1 MRHLITNDKKNINFI
16 NIGERTNVTGSAKFK
31 KLIMSDNFDEAV
43 SVAKDQIE
51 NGAQIIDI
59 NMDEGLLDSEKAM
72 ERFLNLISVEPDIAR
87 VPFMIDSS
95 KWSVIE
101 TGLKCVQGKAI
112 VNSISLKEGEK
123 EFIEQ
128 ATMVKNFGA
137 AVVVMAFDEEGQADS
152 TEKKFKI
159 CSRAYKIL
167 TEEVNFP
174 AEDIIFDPNIFA
186 VATGISEHNNYAKD
200 FFEATKLIKAEL
212 PGCKV
217 SGGVSNVSFSF
228 RGNNR
233 VREAMHSCFLYHA
246 INAGL
251 DMAIVNAGQ
260 ITIYEQ
266 IPKDLRKS
274 IEDVLFNL
282 SDNATDKLIDISKKY
297 SEDKI
302 DKKKIT
308 KEWRKKNPE
317 ERVKYSL
324 INGINDFIE
333 NDTEEL
339 RKKFDK
345 PLEIIEG
352 PLMDGMNVVGD
363 LFGSGKMFLPQ
374 VVKSARVMKQSVAY
388 LLPFMENEKKNENLS
403 KGKILLATVKG
414 DVHDIGKNIVGV
426 VLQCNNFDVID
437 LGVMVPCQKI
447 IDTVIS
453 ENVDLIGLS
462 GLITPSL
469 DEMCFVASE
478 LSRNKIDRPLLI
490 GGATTSKIHTAIKIA
505 PLYSNGV
512 CHVTDASKAVTVA
525 SKLISKNKC
534 RPFIEELNREY
545 SNLRT
550 SYFKKDNK
558 KENSIEKCRK
568 NKFKFDWKSYKP
580 HAPKLLGLKTDYKI
594 SVEKIEKFIDWKPF
608 FQSWELHGNFPEILN
623 DEKVGK
629 AAKDL
634 WNDAQK
640 MLERLKKNKII
651 SPSAVIGFWPAN
663 SDGDDILIFKDNS
676 RKKILKKLHFLRQ
689 QVSRENSKRPN
700 FCLSDF
706 VSPTSS
712 KIKDF
717 IGGFLVTAGDG
728 IEKLSKEYENKKD
741 DYNAIMVKALG
752 DRIAEALAEMMHAEV
767 RKKYWGYAKEEN
779 LSNEQLIKEN
789 YTGIRP
795 APGYPACPDHT
806 EKSTLFELL
815 EVSKNLK
822 VELTESF
829 AMSPASSVSGLY
841 FSHPESSYFGVG
853 KINKDQVLDYANRKG
868 VAVEDIEKWL
878 GPNLSYSPK
887 KAA

>member
-1 MRHLITNDKKNINFI
+1 MK
-16 NIGERTNVTGSAKFK
+16 
-31 KLIMSDNFDEAV
+31 
-43 SVAKDQIE
+43 
-51 NGAQIIDI
+51 
-59 NMDEGLLDSEKAM
+59 GLLDSEKAM
-72 ERFLNLISVEPDIAR
+72 ERFLNLISVEPDIAK

-128 ATMVKNFGA
+128 AIMVKNFGA

-167 TEEVNFP
+167 TEEVKFP

-266 IPKDLRKS
+266 IPKDLRES
-274 IEDVLFNL
+274 IEDVLFNR

-297 SEDKI
+297 SEDKT

-580 HAPKLLGLKTDYKI
+580 HVPKLLGLKTDYKI

-868 VAVEDIEKWL
+868 VALEDIEKWL

>member
-1 MRHLITNDKKNINFI
+1 MIKKNINFI

-31 KLIMSDNFDEAV
+31 KLIMSENLNEAV

-167 TEEVNFP
+167 TEQVNFP

-200 FFEATKLIKAEL
+200 FFEATKLIKSEL

-352 PLMDGMNVVGD
+352 PLMDGMNIVGD

-568 NKFKFDWKSYKP
+568 NKFKFDWKTYKP

-706 VSPTSS
+706 VSPISS

-717 IGGFLVTAGDG
+717 IGGFLVTAGNG

-779 LSNEQLIKEN
+779 LSNEELIKEN

-868 VAVEDIEKWL
+868 VALEDIEKWL

>member
-1 MRHLITNDKKNINFI
+1 MIKKNINFI

-167 TEEVNFP
+167 TEQVNFP

-302 DKKKIT
+302 NKKKIT

-534 RPFIEELNREY
+534 RPFVEELNREY

-728 IEKLSKEYENKKD
+728 IEKLSKEYEDKKD

-868 VAVEDIEKWL
+868 VPVEDIEKWL

>member
-1 MRHLITNDKKNINFI
+1 MTKKNINFI

-31 KLIMSDNFDEAV
+31 QLIMSDNFDEAV

-297 SEDKI
+297 SADKI
-302 DKKKIT
+302 DKKRIT

-545 SNLRT
+545 TNLRT

-568 NKFKFDWKSYKP
+568 NKFKFDWKTYKP

-651 SPSAVIGFWPAN
+651 SPSSVIGFWPAN

-728 IEKLSKEYENKKD
+728 IEKLSKEYEDKKD

>member
-1 MRHLITNDKKNINFI
+1 
-16 NIGERTNVTGSAKFK
+16 
-31 KLIMSDNFDEAV
+31 
-43 SVAKDQIE
+43 
-51 NGAQIIDI
+51 
-59 NMDEGLLDSEKAM
+59 
-72 ERFLNLISVEPDIAR
+72 
-87 VPFMIDSS
+87 
-95 KWSVIE
+95 
-101 TGLKCVQGKAI
+101 
-112 VNSISLKEGEK
+112 
-123 EFIEQ
+123 
-128 ATMVKNFGA
+128 MVKNFGA

-568 NKFKFDWKSYKP
+568 NKFKFDWKSFKP
-580 HAPKLLGLKTDYKI
+580 HVPKLLGLKTDYKI

-640 MLERLKKNKII
+640 MLEKLKRNKII

-706 VSPTSS
+706 VSPISS
-712 KIKDF
+712 KTKDF

-728 IEKLSKEYENKKD
+728 IEKLSKEYEDKKD

-878 GPNLSYSPK
+878 GSNLSYSPK

>member
-1 MRHLITNDKKNINFI
+1 MIKKNINFI

-31 KLIMSDNFDEAV
+31 KLIMSENFDEAV

-101 TGLKCVQGKAI
+101 KGLKCVQGKAI

-246 INAGL
+246 IKAGL

-302 DKKKIT
+302 NKKKIT

-534 RPFIEELNREY
+534 RPFIEDLNREY

-568 NKFKFDWKSYKP
+568 NKFKFDWKTYKP

-651 SPSAVIGFWPAN
+651 LPSAVIGFWPAN

-779 LSNEQLIKEN
+779 LTNEQLIKEN
-789 YTGIRP
+789 YKGIRP

-868 VAVEDIEKWL
+868 VSLEDIEKWL

>member
-1 MRHLITNDKKNINFI
+1 MTKKNINFI

-31 KLIMSDNFDEAV
+31 QLIMSDNFDEAV

-167 TEEVNFP
+167 TEQVNFP

-200 FFEATKLIKAEL
+200 FFEATKLIKSEL

-297 SEDKI
+297 SADKI
-302 DKKKIT
+302 DKKRIT

-568 NKFKFDWKSYKP
+568 NKFKFDWKTYKP

-594 SVEKIEKFIDWKPF
+594 SVEKIEKYIDWKPF

>member
-1 MRHLITNDKKNINFI
+1 MTKKNINFI

-31 KLIMSDNFDEAV
+31 QLIMSDNFDEAV

-167 TEEVNFP
+167 TEQVNFP

-297 SEDKI
+297 SADKI
-302 DKKKIT
+302 DKKRIT

>member
-1 MRHLITNDKKNINFI
+1 MIKKNINFI

-72 ERFLNLISVEPDIAR
+72 ERFLNLISVEPDIAK

-128 ATMVKNFGA
+128 AIMVKNFGA

-167 TEEVNFP
+167 TEEVKFP

-266 IPKDLRKS
+266 IPKDLRES
-274 IEDVLFNL
+274 IEDVLFNR

-297 SEDKI
+297 SEDKT

>member
-1 MRHLITNDKKNINFI
+1 MIKKNIKFI

-31 KLIMSDNFDEAV
+31 KLIVSDNFDEAV

-59 NMDEGLLDSEKAM
+59 NMDEGLLDSENAM
-72 ERFLNLISVEPDIAR
+72 ERFLNLISVEPDIAK

-101 TGLKCVQGKAI
+101 RGLKCVQGKAI

-128 ATMVKNFGA
+128 AIMVKNFGA
-137 AVVVMAFDEEGQADS
+137 AVVVMAFDEEGQADT

-167 TEEVNFP
+167 TKEVGFP

-266 IPKDLRKS
+266 IPKDLRES
-274 IEDVLFNL
+274 IEHVLFNR

-297 SEDKI
+297 SEDKTY
-302 DKKKIT
+302 KKKIT

-317 ERVKYSL
+317 ERVKFSL

-339 RKKFDK
+339 RKKIKK

-388 LLPFMENEKKNENLS
+388 LLPFMENEKKNEYLS

-453 ENVDLIGLS
+453 ENIDLIGLS

-512 CHVTDASKAVTVA
+512 CHVTDASKAVTIA
-525 SKLISKNKC
+525 SKLLSKNKC

-550 SYFKKDNK
+550 SYFKKDKK

-568 NKFKFDWKSYKP
+568 NKFKFDWKNYKP
-580 HAPKLLGLKTDYKI
+580 HVPKLLGLKTNYKI

-608 FQSWELHGNFPEILN
+608 FQSWELHGNFPQILN
-623 DEKVGK
+623 DRKVGK

-640 MLERLKKNKII
+640 MLNRLKKNKII

-728 IEKLSKEYENKKD
+728 VEKLSKNYENKKD

-815 EVSKNLK
+815 EVSKNIK

-868 VAVEDIEKWL
+868 VALEDIEKWL

>member
-1 MRHLITNDKKNINFI
+1 MIKKNINFI

-31 KLIMSDNFDEAV
+31 QLIMSDNFDEAV

-167 TEEVNFP
+167 TEQVNFP

-200 FFEATKLIKAEL
+200 FFEATKLIKSEL

-568 NKFKFDWKSYKP
+568 NKFKFDWKTYKP

-868 VAVEDIEKWL
+868 VSLEDIEKWL

>member
-1 MRHLITNDKKNINFI
+1 MTKKNINFI

-167 TEEVNFP
+167 TEQVNFP

-200 FFEATKLIKAEL
+200 FFEATKLIKSEL

-302 DKKKIT
+302 NKKKIT

-568 NKFKFDWKSYKP
+568 NKFKFDWKTYKP

-728 IEKLSKEYENKKD
+728 IEKLSKEYEDKKD

-806 EKSTLFELL
+806 EKFTLFELL

>member
-1 MRHLITNDKKNINFI
+1 
-16 NIGERTNVTGSAKFK
+16 
-31 KLIMSDNFDEAV
+31 MSDNFDEAV

-167 TEEVNFP
+167 TEQVNFP

-297 SEDKI
+297 SADKI
-302 DKKKIT
+302 DKKRIT

-534 RPFIEELNREY
+534 RPFVEELNREY

-706 VSPTSS
+706 VSPISS
-712 KIKDF
+712 KTKDF

-728 IEKLSKEYENKKD
+728 IEKLSKEYEDKKD

>member
-1 MRHLITNDKKNINFI
+1 MTKKNINFI

-31 KLIMSDNFDEAV
+31 QLIMSDNFDEAV

-167 TEEVNFP
+167 TEQVNFP

-297 SEDKI
+297 SADKI
-302 DKKKIT
+302 DKKRIT

-706 VSPTSS
+706 VSPISS
-712 KIKDF
+712 KTEDF

>member
-1 MRHLITNDKKNINFI
+1 
-16 NIGERTNVTGSAKFK
+16 
-31 KLIMSDNFDEAV
+31 MSDNFDEAV

-167 TEEVNFP
+167 TEQVNFP

-200 FFEATKLIKAEL
+200 FFEATKLIKSEL

-297 SEDKI
+297 SADKI
-302 DKKKIT
+302 DKKRIT

-640 MLERLKKNKII
+640 MLERLKRNKII

-728 IEKLSKEYENKKD
+728 IEKLSKEYEDKKD

>member
-1 MRHLITNDKKNINFI
+1 MTKKNINFI

-167 TEEVNFP
+167 TEQVNFP

-200 FFEATKLIKAEL
+200 FFEATKLIKSEL

-297 SEDKI
+297 SADKI
-302 DKKKIT
+302 DKKRIT

>member
-1 MRHLITNDKKNINFI
+1 MTKKNINFI

-167 TEEVNFP
+167 TEQVNFP

-200 FFEATKLIKAEL
+200 FFEATKLIKSEL

>member
-1 MRHLITNDKKNINFI
+1 MTKKNINFI

-31 KLIMSDNFDEAV
+31 QLIMSDNFDEAV

-72 ERFLNLISVEPDIAR
+72 ERFLNLISVEPDIAK

-101 TGLKCVQGKAI
+101 KGLKCVQGKAI

-128 ATMVKNFGA
+128 AIMVKNFGA

-167 TEEVNFP
+167 TEKVKFSP
-174 AEDIIFDPNIFA
+174 EDIIFDPNIFA
-186 VATGISEHNNYAKD
+186 VATGISEHNDYAKD

-212 PGCKV
+212 TGCKV

-228 RGNNR
+228 RGNNL

-246 INAGL
+246 IKAGL
-251 DMAIVNAGQ
+251 DMAIVNSGQ

-266 IPKDLRKS
+266 IPLDLRES
-274 IEDVLFNL
+274 IEDVLFNR
-282 SDNATDKLIDISKKY
+282 SDNATDKLIDLSKKY
-297 SEDKI
+297 SKDKAE
-302 DKKKIT
+302 KKRIT

-339 RKKFDK
+339 RKKINK

-388 LLPFMENEKKNENLS
+388 LLPFMENQKTKEDLS

-447 IDTVIS
+447 IDTVVS

-478 LSRNKIDRPLLI
+478 LSRNKIDKPLLI

-505 PLYSNGV
+505 PLYTNGV

-545 SNLRT
+545 SNLRS
-550 SYFKKDNK
+550 SYFKQDNK

-568 NKFKFDWKSYKP
+568 NKFKFKWKNYEP
-580 HAPKLLGLKTDYKI
+580 CIPKISGLKTDYKI
-594 SVEKIEKFIDWKPF
+594 PIEKIEKYIDWKPF

-623 DEKVGK
+623 DKKVGK

-640 MLERLKKNKII
+640 MLKKLKKNKII
-651 SPSAVIGFWPAN
+651 SPNAVIGFWPAN
-663 SDGDDILIFKDNS
+663 SEGDDILIFKDNS
-676 RKKILKKLHFLRQ
+676 RKKNFKKI
-689 QVSRENSKRPN
+689 
-700 FCLSDF
+700 
-706 VSPTSS
+706 T
-712 KIKDF
+712 
-717 IGGFLVTAGDG
+717 
-728 IEKLSKEYENKKD
+728 
-741 DYNAIMVKALG
+741 
-752 DRIAEALAEMMHAEV
+752 
-767 RKKYWGYAKEEN
+767 
-779 LSNEQLIKEN
+779 
-789 YTGIRP
+789 
-795 APGYPACPDHT
+795 
-806 EKSTLFELL
+806 
-815 EVSKNLK
+815 
-822 VELTESF
+822 
-829 AMSPASSVSGLY
+829 
-841 FSHPESSYFGVG
+841 FS
-853 KINKDQVLDYANRKG
+853 
-868 VAVEDIEKWL
+868 
-878 GPNLSYSPK
+878 
-887 KAA
+887 